1 MMLTAIIKGDM
12 MTSLFLNFPLISA
25 LAAIVVAQVIKVP
38 IRFIVTREFAPG
50 LVFGT
55 GSMPSSHSAA
65 VCALTTAIGITEG
78 VSSIPF
84 AIAFVFSI
92 ITMFDA
98 SGIRREAG
106 EHAVILNQ
114 LVKDFHTFIDEAT
127 HWSKKE
133 EYEKIAELKT
143 LLGHKPIEVFVG
155 ALTGITI
162 AFLVFPFYN

>member
-1 MMLTAIIKGDM
+1 MA
-12 MTSLFLNFPLISA
+12 SLFANFPLIAA
-25 LAAIVVAQVIKVP
+25 LAAIVFAQVIKVP
-38 IRFIVTREFAPG
+38 IRLIVTKEFEPS

-65 VCALTTAIGITEG
+65 VSALTTAVGISEG
-78 VSSIPF
+78 VQSVPF

-98 SGIRREAG
+98 SGVRREAG
-106 EHAVILNQ
+106 EHAIILNQ
-114 LVKDFHTFIDEAT
+114 LVKDFQKFIDEAT
-127 HWSKKE
+127 HWHDKA

-155 ALTGITI
+155 ALSGVGI
-162 AFLVFPFYN
+162 AFLIYPLFQ

>member
-1 MMLTAIIKGDM
+1 LAQ
-12 MTSLFLNFPLISA
+12 LLLNFPLLAA
-25 LAAIVVAQVIKVP
+25 LAAIVFAQVIKVP
-38 IRFIVTREFAPG
+38 IRLLITREFSPG

-65 VCALTTAIGITEG
+65 VSALTTAIGIAEG
-78 VSSIPF
+78 VSSIHF

-98 SGIRREAG
+98 LGIRREAG
-106 EHAVILNQ
+106 EHAIILNQ
-114 LVKDFHTFIDEAT
+114 LVRDFQKFFDEAT
-127 HWSKKE
+127 HWEEKS

-155 ALTGITI
+155 ALTGVAV
-162 AFLVFPFYN
+162 AFVVHMFY